1 MGDEI
6 SPEIVLS
13 WRRLQIVK
21 YVNVASLAILVY
33 DYCLTFDLEASLIWP
48 TRMSFSKTLFILAR
62 YTPFFDVPV
71 GLYYL
76 LRPNIAVDDCF
87 NINVAST
94 SMSVF
99 GIAIGELILIVRT
112 YALSGRDRTVLAV
125 LSLIYMI
132 AALATVILIGL
143 FLRSMTFG
151 PPLLAAIP
159 GCNET
164 SGKFILV
171 GVCFILV
178 LVNETVLMSYT
189 LWLGYR
195 KYRHFHSPFIMTLY
209 RDGITYFVFL
219 FLGSAANFT
228 ILLAGEGELQE
239 LLNKF
244 LRIMHSV
251 LCSRV
256 LLNLRDVERKRVE
269 ESLRMQAATGTRM
282 VFADEDENT

>member
-6 SPEIVLS
+6 SSEAALS
-13 WRRLQIVK
+13 WSRLQT
-21 YVNVASLAILVY
+21 YVNVASSAILVY

-76 LRPNIAVDDCF
+76 LRTNVASDDCF
-87 NINVAST
+87 NLNVAST

-99 GIAIGELILIVRT
+99 GIVIGELILVVRT
-112 YALSGRDRTVLAV
+112 YALSGRDRTVLMV
-125 LSLIYMI
+125 FGVIYLIE
-132 AALATVILIGL
+132 AFATVILIGL
-143 FLRSMTFG
+143 FLRSMKFG
-151 PPLLAAIP
+151 PPLLQAIP

-164 SGKFILV
+164 GGNFILV
-171 GVCFILV
+171 GVCFIIV
-178 LVNETVLMSYT
+178 LLNETVLMSYT

-195 KYRHFHSPFIMTLY
+195 KYRHFRNPFIAILY

-219 FLGSAANFT
+219 FLGSAANVT

-256 LLNLRDVERKRVE
+256 LLNVRGLERKRVE
-269 ESLRMQAATGTRM
+269 ESVRMQAATGTGI
-282 VFADEDENT
+282 VFADDDEDT